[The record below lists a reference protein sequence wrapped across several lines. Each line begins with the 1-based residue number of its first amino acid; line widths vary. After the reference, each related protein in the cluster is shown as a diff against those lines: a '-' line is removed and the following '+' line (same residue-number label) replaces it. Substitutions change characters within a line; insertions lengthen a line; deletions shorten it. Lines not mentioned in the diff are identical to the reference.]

1 MAEGDFNK
9 FASPKAKVEKFKLY
23 VDISDDNSED
33 WELQGRGIT
42 SWTIEQNQDI
52 EQEADVLGYVD
63 NTRGSAKPQQS
74 IDTFKFRKDSKLGK
88 IIFDAFYRGDQ
99 SALDNL
105 NILQKFEFVEGSTTE
120 TCKARK
126 LPGNMINITSFN
138 GEAESD
144 LSVAMDIYYSG
155 EIITGTMPI
164 KDGANPTFT
173 PDSDSVNAS
182 MYSLEDE

>member
-1 MAEGDFNK
+1 MAKGDFNK
-9 FASPKAKVEKFKLY
+9 NASPKAKVERFKLY
-23 VDISDDNSED
+23 IDIGNGSSED

-52 EQEADVLGYVD
+52 EQESDVLGYVD
-63 NTRGSAKPQQS
+63 NTRGNAKPQQS
-74 IDTFKFRKDSKLGK
+74 IDAFKFRKDSKLGK

-105 NILQKFEFVEGSTTE
+105 NILQKFEFVEGDTE
-120 TCKARK
+120 GTCLARK
-126 LPGNMINITSFN
+126 LPNSMINITSFN

-164 KDGANPTFT
+164 ADGTSITFT
-173 PDSDSVNAS
+173 PDSGTSTF
-182 MYSLEDE
+182 SLGNDD